1 MKKFRFSLETVLDYK
16 EQVLASLQSEHGAIL
31 ARIREQETY
40 IEELEAA
47 YRHMD
52 HKFGRMKVEGI
63 NILDAMKYE
72 QYLRAMERQIQEA
85 YEHLA
90 ELREQ
95 EEAKRNQ
102 VVEAK
107 KDTSSIEKLREKKLD
122 SYNKAV
128 QKSEELIIEE
138 FVTTTRVMA
147 AQGAYV

>member
-16 EQVLASLQSEHGAIL
+16 QEVLSALQTEHAAIL
-31 ARIREQETY
+31 ARVHAQEDLL
-40 IEELEAA
+40 EELENYYSELDAEFTE
-47 YRHMD
+47 R
-52 HKFGRMKVEGI
+52 KLEGI
-63 NILDAMKYE
+63 TILDAMQYE
-72 QYLRAMERQIQEA
+72 QYLRATERQIEEA
-85 YEHLA
+85 VEIL
-90 ELREQ
+90 ELRAEA
-95 EEAKRNQ
+95 EAKRLE

-147 AQGAYV
+147 AQGAYA

>member
-16 EQVLASLQSEHGAIL
+16 QEVLSALQTEHAAIL
-31 ARIREQETY
+31 ARVHAQEDLL
-40 IEELEAA
+40 EELENYYSELDAEFTE
-47 YRHMD
+47 R
-52 HKFGRMKVEGI
+52 KLEGI
-63 NILDAMKYE
+63 TILDAMQYE
-72 QYLRAMERQIQEA
+72 QYLRAMEREIQEA
-85 YEHLA
+85 VL
-90 ELREQ
+90 ELERLRQE
-95 EEAKRNQ
+95 EEAKRAQ

>member
-16 EQVLASLQSEHGAIL
+16 QQVLATLQTEHGAIL
-31 ARIREQETY
+31 AQIRAQEQH

-47 YRHMD
+47 YRHLN
-52 HKFGRMKVEGI
+52 HEFTRRKLAGI
-63 NILDAMKYE
+63 AILDAMKYE

-107 KDTSSIEKLREKKLD
+107 KETSSIEKLKEKKLD
-122 SYNKAV
+122 AYRKSV
-128 QKSEELIIEE
+128 QKAEEATIDE
-138 FVTTTRVMA
+138 FVMTQRAMA
-147 AQGAYV
+147 AQTV

>member
-16 EQVLASLQSEHGAIL
+16 QEVLSALQTEHAAIL
-31 ARIREQETY
+31 ARVHAQEDLL
-40 IEELEAA
+40 EELENYYSELDAEFTE
-47 YRHMD
+47 R
-52 HKFGRMKVEGI
+52 KLEGI
-63 NILDAMKYE
+63 TILDAMQYE
-72 QYLRAMERQIQEA
+72 QYLRATERQIEEA
-85 YEHLA
+85 MEILKQLQA
-90 ELREQ
+90 EA
-95 EEAKRNQ
+95 EAKRLE

>member
-16 EQVLASLQSEHGAIL
+16 QEVLSALQTEHAAIL
-31 ARIREQETY
+31 ARVHAQEDLL
-40 IEELEAA
+40 EELENYYSELDAEFTE
-47 YRHMD
+47 R
-52 HKFGRMKVEGI
+52 KLEGI
-63 NILDAMKYE
+63 TILDAMQYE
-72 QYLRAMERQIQEA
+72 QYLRATERQIEEA
-85 YEHLA
+85 VEILKQLQA
-90 ELREQ
+90 EA
-95 EEAKRNQ
+95 EAKRLE

>member
-72 QYLRAMERQIQEA
+72 QYLRAMA

-107 KDTSSIEKLREKKLD
+107 KETSSIEKLKEKKLD
-122 SYNKAV
+122 AYRKSV
-128 QKSEELIIEE
+128 QKAEEAAIDE
-138 FVTTTRVMA
+138 FVMTQRAMA
-147 AQGAYV
+147 AQTV

>member
-16 EQVLASLQSEHGAIL
+16 QQVLSSLQSEHGAIL
-31 ARIREQETY
+31 AQIREQEEL
-40 IEELEAA
+40 IEDLEAA

-72 QYLRAMERQIQEA
+72 QYLRAMERQIKEA

-90 ELREQ
+90 ELQKR

-107 KDTSSIEKLREKKLD
+107 KETSSIEKLKEKKLD
-122 SYNKAV
+122 AYNKAA
-128 QKSEELIIEE
+128 QKAEEAAIDE
-138 FVTTTRVMA
+138 FVMTQRAIASQTV
-147 AQGAYV
+147 

>member
-16 EQVLASLQSEHGAIL
+16 QEVLSALQTEHAAIL
-31 ARIREQETY
+31 ARVHAQEDLL
-40 IEELEAA
+40 EELENYYSELDAEFTE
-47 YRHMD
+47 R
-52 HKFGRMKVEGI
+52 KLEGI
-63 NILDAMKYE
+63 TILDAMQYE
-72 QYLRAMERQIQEA
+72 QSLRATERQIEEA
-85 YEHLA
+85 VEILERLRA
-90 ELREQ
+90 EA
-95 EEAKRNQ
+95 EAKRLE

-147 AQGAYV
+147 AQGAYA